1 MKRRWI
7 VTDMRCRGRG
17 GVGGGGVMMFLV
29 ASEVGNQ
36 LHKSLSFTSLSL
48 LVFFNKQNHRLKC
61 TLVCV
66 CVCVFLFF
74 Y

>member
-1 MKRRWI
+1 
-7 VTDMRCRGRG
+7 
-17 GVGGGGVMMFLV
+17 MMFLV
-29 ASEVGNQ
+29 ASKVGNQ

-48 LVFFNKQNHRLKC
+48 LLFFNKQNHRLKC